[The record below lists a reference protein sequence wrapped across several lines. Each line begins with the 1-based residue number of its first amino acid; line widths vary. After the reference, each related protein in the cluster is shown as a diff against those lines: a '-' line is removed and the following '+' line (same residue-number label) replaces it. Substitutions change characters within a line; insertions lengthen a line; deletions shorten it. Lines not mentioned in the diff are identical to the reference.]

1 MGRKY
6 GESKEL
12 RLLLALNAIWRT
24 VETASAEILD
34 VVARVGVSTQSA
46 SENYRFRKAT
56 EWLRA

>member
-12 RLLLALNAIWRT
+12 RLLALNAIWRT

-34 VVARVGVSTQSA
+34 VVTHIGVSTQSA